1 VTPRAGTWRLPALA
15 VAVAVAPAA
24 QDPLAAFDRE
34 YAAASAADSR
44 EDLDENARR
53 EAYRRALHAFLRVPE
68 ALAATRLPAAGHA
81 AERAADL
88 RLAAQLYA
96 SAAERDPGDAFVVE
110 ASLRVTLAKGDAREA
125 LARAHAQR
133 DAHPAAVKAFLLAA
147 SGEAYGALLDEAGR
161 RLRAGDTALG
171 LFALES
177 LADGRGSSADLCNH
191 ALALRFL
198 GRLDESI
205 ARYRAAL
212 EREPDDVIAWND
224 LGLAQLAAGRRAAAL
239 ESFRASVAR
248 EPRPGD
254 GPGTTNLA
262 LLARGGQ
269 HDALPEPLVALRA
282 LVAQRPNA
290 ELARWLW
297 LDAVLESRL
306 GPAGALAQRHDS
318 PARAR

>member
-1 VTPRAGTWRLPALA
+1 MTRWAGTWRVPALA
-15 VAVAVAPAA
+15 VALAAAAAA

-44 EDLDENARR
+44 DDLDESARR
-53 EAYRRALHAFLRVPE
+53 EAYRRALHAFLRVPA
-68 ALAATRLPAAGHA
+68 ALAAPRLPAAGYA
-81 AERAADL
+81 AERAGDL

-96 SAAERDPGDAFVVE
+96 SAAERDPRDAFVVE
-110 ASLRVTLAKGDAREA
+110 AALRVSLAMGDARGA

-133 DAHPAAVKAFLLAA
+133 DAHPAAVRAFLLAA
-147 SGEAYGALLDEAGR
+147 SGAAYGALLEEAGR
-161 RLRAGDTALG
+161 CLRSGDTALG

-205 ARYRAAL
+205 ARYRTAL

-224 LGLAQLAAGRRAAAL
+224 LGLAELAAGRRAVAL
-239 ESFRASVAR
+239 EAFRTSVAR

-262 LLARGGQ
+262 LLARGGLRE
-269 HDALPEPLVALRA
+269 ALPEPLVALRA

-306 GPAGALAQRHDS
+306 GPADASAQRHDS